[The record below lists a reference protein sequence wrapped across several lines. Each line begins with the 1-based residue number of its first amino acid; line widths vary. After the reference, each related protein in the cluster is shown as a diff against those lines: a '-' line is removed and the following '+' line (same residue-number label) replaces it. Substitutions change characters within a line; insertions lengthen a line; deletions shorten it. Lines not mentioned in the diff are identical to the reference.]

1 MVAKQAKSEPGSGVS
16 YRWQRIHH
24 ALIVGH
30 VLTVKAKREEPMRC
44 HFRQSDMD
52 GACSVHCLASVLV
65 ILSLAKAEALTYMA
79 SRRYGTPA
87 AVWRQ
92 FAEVNFQGCMADDF
106 VQRVNRLGLP
116 LKVTARYK
124 DDADLDHFA
133 VRSLSRGD
141 LVMLSF
147 RSVHTRK
154 THHWALGI
162 GVEGMQSGRDTTV
175 DTVLLLDPSG
185 DEPEFR
191 AFNARMRVQM
201 PSVASQLLRTSPA
214 KPVHWLYESPEWP
227 AEVVRLTGAVRF
239 QRSDFP

>member
-1 MVAKQAKSEPGSGVS
+1 MVAKQAKSASGSGVS

-30 VLTVKAKREEPMRC
+30 VLTVKATRADYMHC
-44 HFRQSDMD
+44 HFSQADGD
-52 GACSVHCLASVLV
+52 GACSIYCLCSVLV
-65 ILSLAKAEALTYMA
+65 ILNLAKAAALTYMA
-79 SRRYGTPA
+79 QRKYGVPA
-87 AVWRQ
+87 DVWRE
-92 FAEVNFQGCMADDF
+92 FHDTYFHGCMADDL
-106 VQRVNRLGLP
+106 VARVNRLGLP
-116 LKVTARYK
+116 LKLTARYK

-162 GVEGMQSGRDTTV
+162 GVVGMHSGRDTTV

-191 AFNARMRVQM
+191 AFNARLRVQM

-214 KPVHWLYESPEWP
+214 KPVHWIYESPEWP

-239 QRSDFP
+239 QRSDLP